1 MYNELEASTQEAF
14 LDICCS
20 FASWNRNDVE
30 CIVGAEEVTHVEEA
44 ALFKTSDKGNVIVL
58 DIFQAKG
65 LSMSESNRI
74 TNKQSWLDVL
84 CDNKRL
90 DQI

>member
-1 MYNELEASTQEAF
+1 MHAAAN
-14 LDICCS
+14 
-20 FASWNRNDVE
+20 
-30 CIVGAEEVTHVEEA
+30 IVGAEEVTHLEEV

-65 LSMSESNRI
+65 LSMPESNRI
-74 TNKQSWLDVL
+74 TNMQSWLDVL